1 MKLTKEK
8 LEELILLELKLAN
21 KIEEEHILG
30 LHGRD
35 PNSYGRIGGGFG
47 GASIARNDTAAG
59 NRDDKITPG
68 QRADDIVGIANE
80 ISSFIVA
87 MRDNEEMERWRA
99 LIEPMIDAIL
109 NHAHEISDQVD

>member
-21 KIEEEHILG
+21 KIEEENILG

-35 PNSYGRIGGGFG
+35 PKSYGRVSGAQGTGGMVGQ
-47 GASIARNDTAAG
+47 G
-59 NRDDKITPG
+59 NRDDETTPG
-68 QRADDIVGIANE
+68 QRADNIVGIANE
-80 ISSFIVA
+80 ISSFILT

-99 LIEPMIDAIL
+99 LLEPMVNAIL
-109 NHAHEISDQVD
+109 NHAHEISDQID